1 MAYRIKNWAEF
12 QHFKDRTPPWIKLY
26 RKLLDD
32 MEWHLLDPQPAKT
45 LVSLWLIASEYEG
58 SLPDSKKL
66 AFRLRLSEKQVISD
80 CSKLSHWLEQVDISA
95 ISGRYQHDRL
105 ETERETEREIEGEK
119 ETERVSAP
127 SSSFG
132 KPDEVTQQV
141 WDDYLKVRKAKKAP
155 AMTATAMAGMQR
167 EVDAAGID
175 LQKAF
180 EICCERNWVG
190 FKADWY
196 AEPKRGQQPLS
207 LVNKQEALEIS
218 NREIA
223 ARWAA
228 KMGGNNGAN

>member
-1 MAYRIKNWAEF
+1 MAQYRIKNWSEF

-58 SLPDSKKL
+58 ALPDSKKL
-66 AFRLRLSEKQVISD
+66 AFRLRLSEKQVIGD

-95 ISGRYQHDRL
+95 ISTRYQDDPL
-105 ETERETEREIEGEK
+105 ETETETERD
-119 ETERVSAP
+119 RVITPA
-127 SSSFG
+127 SSSFA
-132 KPDEVTQQV
+132 KPETVSQQV

-155 AMTATAMAGMQR
+155 AMSATAMAGIER
-167 EVDAAGID
+167 EANLAGID

-180 EICCERNWVG
+180 EVCCERNWVG

-196 AEPKRGQQPLS
+196 SGQAS
-207 LVNKQEALEIS
+207 NVSSIGSGRLVV
-218 NREIA
+218 
-223 ARWAA
+223 
-228 KMGGNNGAN
+228 